1 MKKHFAQKNK
11 KLLCSLTRRREQIAL
26 VILLKRAKRAICS
39 FKKSERVIH
48 TKKQRPNYQP
58 CFVSFELIFTCTLAL
73 ITSLCLCWSKFH
85 SFFPLIK
92 SLCLVYSNLNFTRTF
107 HWLLNSVSFNRKF
120 TSFLSI
126 DYLALSLLIES
137 SHPFFPL
144 IT

>member
-1 MKKHFAQKNK
+1 MGANCSFHLLEHKSNSLFMKKHFAQKNK

-73 ITSLCLCWSKFH
+73 ITSLCLCWSKYH
-85 SFFPLIK
+85 MRS
-92 SLCLVYSNLNFTRTF
+92 
-107 HWLLNSVSFNRKF
+107 SFNYI
-120 TSFLSI
+120 T
-126 DYLALSLLIES
+126 LSLLIQIS
-137 SHPFFPL
+137 FFL
-144 IT
+144 SLD